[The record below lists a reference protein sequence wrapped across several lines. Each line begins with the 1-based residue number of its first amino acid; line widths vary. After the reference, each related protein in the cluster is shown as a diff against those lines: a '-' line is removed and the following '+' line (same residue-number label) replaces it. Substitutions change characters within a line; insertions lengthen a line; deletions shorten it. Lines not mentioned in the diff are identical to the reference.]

1 VILLMPDTGLRSV
14 SPRARTPMRERMRAR
29 RIARRVEES
38 GIREPKME

>member
-1 VILLMPDTGLRSV
+1 
-14 SPRARTPMRERMRAR
+14 MRERMRAR